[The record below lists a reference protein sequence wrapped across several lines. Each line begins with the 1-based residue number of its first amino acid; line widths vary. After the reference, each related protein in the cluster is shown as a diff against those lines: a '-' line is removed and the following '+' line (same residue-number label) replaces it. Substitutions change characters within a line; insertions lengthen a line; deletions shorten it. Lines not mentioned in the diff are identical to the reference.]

1 MTAPL
6 RILELVVSTDLGGGP
21 AQVNE
26 LIGRLPRGE
35 FAVTVAGPAGGVYGG
50 VFTESAARFV
60 GIETDR
66 LGRRPFLDVLR
77 LIREEEIDIV
87 HSHGK
92 GAGLYGRL
100 AARRAGI
107 PSVHTFHG
115 IHYADYPVGL
125 GRAYLTLE
133 RGLARIT
140 KAIVHVSE
148 SQALEAAALRL
159 APQGRSHVIVNG
171 IDAGRIAAAAMTRA
185 AARQSLQL
193 EPDALVLGTVARFD
207 PVKALDALL
216 RAFAVAV
223 DAEPAARLLIVGD
236 GPEAPRLRA
245 LAVTLGLEARLR
257 LPGFVAHAS
266 RLLPAL
272 DLYVSA
278 SRKEGLPLALL
289 EAMACGLPVAATRV
303 PGHMDVVEQG
313 VTGLLVAP
321 DDHRSLGRAMRDLM
335 AEPAGRS
342 AMGQAGRRRVEERFA
357 ASRMAA
363 ETADLYRSVAGRF
376 AGGRALNRSV

>member
-1 MTAPL
+1 MAAPL

-21 AQVNE
+21 AQVHE
-26 LIGRLPRGE
+26 LVARLPRPE
-35 FAVTVAGPAGGVYGG
+35 FAVTVAGPPGGPYVDI
-50 VFTESAARFV
+50 FTESGARFT
-60 GIETDR
+60 GIRTDR
-66 LGRRPFLDVLR
+66 LGLRPFVEVLR
-77 LIREEEIDIV
+77 LIRQEGIDLV

-107 PSVHTFHG
+107 PAVHTFHG
-115 IHYADYPVGL
+115 FHHAEYPAGL
-125 GRAYLTLE
+125 GRAYLALE
-133 RGLARIT
+133 RRLARMT
-140 KAIVHVSE
+140 QAIVHVSE

-159 APQGRSHVIVNG
+159 APPERSHVIVNG
-171 IDAGRIAAAAMTRA
+171 IDAARVAAAAMPRA
-185 AARQSLQL
+185 AARQSLRL

-216 RAFAVAV
+216 RAFARVA
-223 DAEPAARLLIVGD
+223 AAQPAARLLVVGD
-236 GPEAPRLRA
+236 GPEAPRLRV
-245 LAVTLGLEARLR
+245 LAASLGVEERVR
-257 LPGFVAHAS
+257 FPGFVADAF

-303 PGHMDVVEQG
+303 PGHVDVVEHG
-313 VTGLLVAP
+313 ATGLLAAP
-321 DDHRSLGRAMRDLM
+321 GDPQALGLAMADLL
-335 AEPAGRS
+335 ADPARRS
-342 AMGQAGRRRVEERFA
+342 AMGEAGRRRVEERFA

-363 ETADLYRSVAGRF
+363 ETADLYRAVAGRF
-376 AGGRALNRSV
+376 AGER